1 MVVPEIYKNGK
12 MKQIIWKT
20 HSFLWKVFQ
29 SRETRWFIEKILTKY
44 WIYQNKNNKE
54 MRSLKMLAN
63 GNDPLY

>member
-1 MVVPEIYKNGK
+1 MEDSLFFMESIP
-12 MKQIIWKT
+12 
-20 HSFLWKVFQ
+20 
-29 SRETRWFIEKILTKY
+29 SRETRWFIEKIVAKY